1 MEFLTQTV
9 DWLNGVSGF
18 EFSGHGWIAFIAGIV
33 GVTALNIGLMWL
45 TVRSNRSGHD
55 ELSDAAGRM
64 AMPPP
69 LKPRSE
75 SDAGETRRV

>member
-1 MEFLTQTV
+1 MELLTQTV
-9 DWLNGVSGF
+9 DWLNGASGLG
-18 EFSGHGWIAFIAGIV
+18 FSGHGWIAFIAGII

-69 LKPRSE
+69 LKPSSKSE
-75 SDAGETRRV
+75 DGDTRRD